1 MMHLTID
8 DSSAPRITS
17 NSNWK
22 DVEAVITDIDGNTTS
37 FVILENADSKNY
49 LQCVG
54 NRAGLSVEYRQ
65 YIESTFKHFR
75 IGKGKGESPLLNE
88 WFSLECKVGP
98 IMILKAELLTK
109 EDVIAIFQ
117 EYFQTQ
123 TIHSAFTKRN
133 ITKQF
138 Q

>member
-1 MMHLTID
+1 MHLTID

-22 DVEAVITDIDGNTTS
+22 DVEAAITGIDGNTTS
-37 FVILENADSKNY
+37 FVILETPTRITTFSAW
-49 LQCVG
+49 VA
-54 NRAGLSVEYRQ
+54 RAGLSVEYRQ

-98 IMILKAELLTK
+98 IMILKAELFTK

>member
-1 MMHLTID
+1 MHLTID
-8 DSSAPRITS
+8 DSSAPRTTS
-17 NSNWK
+17 NSNWR
-22 DVEAVITDIDGNTTS
+22 DVEAAITDIDGNTTS
-37 FVILENADSKNY
+37 FVILGDADSNNY

-54 NRAGLSVEYRQ
+54 SKAGLSVEFRQ

-75 IGKGKGESPLLNE
+75 IGKGKGENPLLNE
-88 WFSLECKVGP
+88 WLSLECKVGP
-98 IMILKAELLTK
+98 IMILKAELFTK
-109 EDVIAIFQ
+109 EDVIAIFK

-123 TIHSAFTKRN
+123 TIPIEFTKRN